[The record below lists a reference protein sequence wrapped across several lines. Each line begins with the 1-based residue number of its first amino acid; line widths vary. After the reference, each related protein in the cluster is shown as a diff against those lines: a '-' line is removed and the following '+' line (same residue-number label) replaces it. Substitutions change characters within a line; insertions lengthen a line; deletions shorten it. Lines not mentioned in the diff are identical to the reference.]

1 MVTDNEKMTGKM
13 ESHFEKHGKA
23 HCFTK
28 LQVCPLCMFGLLSK
42 TLFVLDLTSFL
53 VLGLKVLDQVEEE
66 TKTAE
71 FPLIT
76 FIKQQI
82 IEYFY
87 NGDKFKIL
95 LVRLSSNL
103 FKSKDEKNSIF
114 QKLLSNEIDM
124 GNKNDKKAKK
134 AKQKME
140 AEEKATEKE
149 AVVEEKSQK
158 ELQKEQLLKVQHTRP
173 LNIFFHLI

>member
-1 MVTDNEKMTGKM
+1 MRNMVRLTASQD
-13 ESHFEKHGKA
+13 FR
-23 HCFTK
+23 
-28 LQVCPLCMFGLLSK
+28 CPLCMFGLLSK
-42 TLFVLDLTSFL
+42 TLSVLDLTSFL

-158 ELQKEQLLKVQHTRP
+158 ELQKEQLLKVRQKG
-173 LNIFFHLI
+173 L

>member
-1 MVTDNEKMTGKM
+1 MRNMVRLTA
-13 ESHFEKHGKA
+13 SQA
-23 HCFTK
+23 R
-28 LQVCPLCMFGLLSK
+28 LQVCPSIMLGLLSK
-42 TLFVLDLTSFL
+42 TLLFLDLTSFL

-158 ELQKEQLLKVQHTRP
+158 ELQKEQLLKV
-173 LNIFFHLI
+173 

>member
-1 MVTDNEKMTGKM
+1 M
-13 ESHFEKHGKA
+13 
-23 HCFTK
+23 
-28 LQVCPLCMFGLLSK
+28 
-42 TLFVLDLTSFL
+42 
-53 VLGLKVLDQVEEE
+53 LDQVEEE
-66 TKTAE
+66 TKIAE

-158 ELQKEQLLKVQHTRP
+158 ELQKEQLLKVQHEG
-173 LNIFFHLI
+173 LFLI

>member
-1 MVTDNEKMTGKM
+1 MSDNEKMTGKM

-23 HCFTK
+23 HCITR
-28 LQVCPLCMFGLLSK
+28 LQMCPSLMLGLLSK
-42 TLFVLDLTSFL
+42 TLLFLDLTSFL

-114 QKLLSNEIDM
+114 QKLLSNEIDL

-173 LNIFFHLI
+173 LNIFFLI